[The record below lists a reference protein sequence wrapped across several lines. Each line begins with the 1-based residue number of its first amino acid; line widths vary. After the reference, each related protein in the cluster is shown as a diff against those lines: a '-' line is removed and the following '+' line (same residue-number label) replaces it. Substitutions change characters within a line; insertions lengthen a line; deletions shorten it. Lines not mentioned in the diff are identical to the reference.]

1 MKLDAGVIGVA
12 APVSPVFLFSAGGK
26 MKRYILMLLFSVLIQ
41 ADLFAQ
47 QSQNSISIQ
56 GRLSSTEAVQGVQV
70 EIFANGVSVS
80 TASPLD
86 LLPDPSGVFTSYISG
101 FDPGAL
107 QVPAGLIEISL
118 KKGAA
123 EIARIPLMTVPFALA
138 VRGIKDGDNIVGATG
153 NVGIGTTN
161 PEKKLS
167 VTGDVLID
175 GDLYARN
182 FVGAVMFFAGFGCP
196 GGWLLADGSTRP
208 VSGIYY
214 PLYTQ
219 IGTLYGGKEGEY
231 FNLPLLNDGSFI
243 RGVGGKSEWP
253 GVKQQDTIAY
263 HTHTDGYFVRY
274 ETGAGRGSNGY
285 ARGVES
291 ARQTPDMSPAG
302 GPETRP
308 LNYAMTPCVKY

>member
-1 MKLDAGVIGVA
+1 MKLDAGVIGVV

-80 TASPLD
+80 TASPID

-101 FDPGAL
+101 FDPVAL
-107 QVPAGLIEISL
+107 QVPAGLFEISL
-118 KKGAA
+118 KSGEV

-153 NVGIGTTN
+153 NIGIGTIN

-167 VTGDVLID
+167 VTGDVMID

-182 FVGAVMFFAGFGCP
+182 LVGAVMFFYRISCPAGFLTAKGQQIMAADYP
-196 GGWLLADGSTRP
+196 GLAAA
-208 VSGIYY
+208 
-214 PLYTQ
+214 
-219 IGTLYGGKEGEY
+219 IGKTGT
-231 FNLPLLNDGSFI
+231 FNLPDLRGEFLRGADDG
-243 RGVGGKSEWP
+243 RGVDPGRLVGSSQLDAFKAHSHSIYSINYHDGPGG
-253 GVKQQDTIAY
+253 Y
-263 HTHTDGYFVRY
+263 R
-274 ETGAGRGSNGY
+274 
-285 ARGVES
+285 
-291 ARQTPDMSPAG
+291 G
-302 GPETRP
+302 GPWFGDPIDKDTSTEGDVETRP
-308 LNYAMTPCVKY
+308 RNIALLPCIKY